1 MSFGEA
7 VRSGL
12 GKYASFSGR
21 ATRSECWQF
30 CLAAVLAFGALV
42 TILDVLPDNDASA
55 TLSSWLVPLLLA
67 GYLGLLLAT
76 VAVLV
81 RRLHDT
87 GRTGWWLFLMLLLG
101 PIGAVLL
108 VAFAS
113 RASGPA
119 NGYGPS
125 PIAEP

>member
-1 MSFGEA
+1 M
-7 VRSGL
+7 RHGL
-12 GKYASFSGR
+12 GECASFSGR

-30 CLAAVLAFGALV
+30 CLGAVLAFGALA
-42 TILDVLPDNDASA
+42 TILEVLPDGDASA
-55 TLSSWLVPLLLA
+55 TLSSWLVPVLLA
-67 GYLGLLLAT
+67 AYLGLILAT

-87 GRTGWWLFLMLLLG
+87 GRPGWWLFVMLLLG

-113 RASGPA
+113 RDSGPD
-119 NGYGPS
+119 NDYGPS
-125 PIAEP
+125 PRAELRPAL